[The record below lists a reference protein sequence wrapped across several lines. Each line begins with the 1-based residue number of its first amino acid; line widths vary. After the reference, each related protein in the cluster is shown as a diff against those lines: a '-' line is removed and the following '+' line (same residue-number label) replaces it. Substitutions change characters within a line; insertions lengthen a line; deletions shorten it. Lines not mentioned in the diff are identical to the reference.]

1 MKGEIVL
8 FSLWNPYKHRGFQG
22 IDEGEGFLRDSF
34 FKNTDSGKMP
44 TYGTIVP
51 CEEHIC
57 AL

>member
-1 MKGEIVL
+1 MKGEG
-8 FSLWNPYKHRGFQG
+8 Y
-22 IDEGEGFLRDSF
+22 LRKSF